1 MKWIGQHIY
10 DYVATFRQG
19 VTMDSTLAVTGN
31 LTFDSVTLTGIQTSS
46 ESFVDNDVS
55 LMTSAA
61 IADKIEAY
69 GYSTAEGDITGVVLT
84 ADDSNTVSD
93 TGGSADFTIQGNNG
107 ISTAIDTHM
116 TISGVNAS
124 TSAKGVVELATTAET
139 TTGTDTARA
148 VTPDGLKD
156 GYQGSAN
163 ITTLGTITTGEWDG
177 DAVTKIGTLGNLA
190 ITQGSTGGVDGA
202 LTITNQDVDEKALH
216 IDASNTT
223 AAVLNIKAQDLTTAN
238 AIYVNCDS
246 LTSGKALRLDVDDA
260 LTTSATKTLL
270 DIDYDKAGVT
280 ASGQN
285 SETTGISINMADA
298 ATNHASGGVSMIGA
312 QIDIDSANAQGTI
325 AQKGLVLNVAAD
337 GVADTARSCGIEME
351 IVDGASDIKMM
362 SHANTAD
369 YCTISTTTNGATTI
383 ETVDDDAALAHFEI
397 AADGDVT
404 LDAAGTIKLEGP
416 VRQTGQLQYTYHNF
430 TDDIDTT
437 KIYLSLAD
445 ADTEGTATTG
455 IKLPFTAP
463 LAGKLMRIFLRAN
476 QNLSTKT
483 LTWRLETQAT
493 GVTFGTGPTIVGTQS
508 GAGCT
513 TSSMTTYDFTSS
525 LDSGD
530 NIIDAGDVV
539 YLSIQSNA
547 TTSNTK
553 FYVTCLWEW
562 DMSSI
567 G

>member
-1 MKWIGQHIY
+1 MKWVGQHIY

-31 LTFDSVTLTGIQTSS
+31 TTISGNLTLDSVSLAAIQTSA
-46 ESFVDNDVS
+46 ESFVDNDTS
-55 LMTSAA
+55 IMTSAA

-69 GYSTAEGDITGVVLT
+69 GYSTTSGDITAVAVT
-84 ADDSNTVSD
+84 ADDANTLTDSA
-93 TGGSADFTIQGNNG
+93 GSADFG
-107 ISTAIDTHM
+107 IKGGEGIDTSIDG
-116 TISGVNAS
+116 TDVVITGETAS
-124 TSAKGVVELATTAET
+124 TTNPGVVELATTAET

-156 GYQGSAN
+156 GFRGSSN
-163 ITTLGTITTGEWDG
+163 VTTLGTLPSLSVSQGGTG
-177 DAVTKIGTLGNLA
+177 
-190 ITQGSTGGVDGA
+190 GSTAVLIDNDDIDQKAVD
-202 LTITNQDVDEKALH
+202 
-216 IDASNTT
+216 IDAENTT
-223 AAVLNIKAQDLTTAN
+223 ATVLNIQAQPLTTAN

-246 LTSGKALRLDVDDA
+246 LTTGKALRLDVDDA

-270 DIDYDKAGVT
+270 DVDYDKAGVT
-280 ASGQN
+280 ASGQT
-285 SETTGISINMADA
+285 SDTTGISINMADA

-325 AQKGLVLNVAAD
+325 TQKGIVLNVAAD
-337 GVADTARSCGIEME
+337 GVADTARSCGIQME
-351 IVDGASDIKMM
+351 VVDGASDIKMM

-369 YCTISTTTNGATTI
+369 YCTIATTTNGATTI
-383 ETVDDDAALAHFEI
+383 TTVDDDAASAHFEI

-416 VRQTGQLQYTYHNF
+416 VRPTGQLQYTYHNF

-445 ADTEGTATTG
+445 ADTEGTTTTA
-455 IKLPFTAP
+455 IKIPFTAP
-463 LAGKLMRIFLRAN
+463 LAGKLMRVFLRAN
-476 QNLSTKT
+476 QNLSGKT
-483 LTWRLETQAT
+483 LTWRLETQGSA
-493 GVTFGTGPTIVGTQS
+493 VTFGTGPSVVGTQS
-508 GAGCT
+508 GAGCNT
-513 TSSMTTYDFTSS
+513 TGMTTYDFTSS

-539 YLSIQSNA
+539 YLSIQSDAA
-547 TTSNTK
+547 TANTK